1 MKKYFMVTI
10 AFLLFSLPFYSQ
22 KNIVKFGFLHN
33 GGTNYG
39 FTYERSIASN
49 FSLLAQ
55 WGFVTDIIFDTDNAE
70 SFQVGSGLYLE
81 GRYYFQKEKDLMEGW
96 HVGVNFLFQDTE
108 MEDDF
113 STEYLKRKGFG
124 VTTGYQWIFLNHLTI
139 DTMFGLGYSINS
151 TNIKNLDNGVIFILG
166 ANLGYNF

>member
-1 MKKYFMVTI
+1 MKKYFIVTVL
-10 AFLLFSLPFYSQ
+10 FLLFTLPIFSQ
-22 KNIVKFGFLHN
+22 KNLVKFGFLHT

-39 FTYERSIASN
+39 FTYERSIARN

-55 WGFVTDIIFDTDNAE
+55 WGFVTDVIFTVDNAE
-70 SFQVGSGLYLE
+70 SFQVGSGFYLE

-96 HVGVNFLFQDTE
+96 HAGISLLFQDTE

-113 STEYLKRKGFG
+113 STEYLKRTGFG
-124 VTTGYQWIFLNHLTI
+124 AAMGYQWIFSNHITI

-151 TNIKNLDNGVIFILG
+151 TNIPNLDNSVIFILG